1 MQREWLFGTFL
12 GVQWKQFWTSLA
24 QEIDVHDIVISS
36 FHQIA
41 IDLVNVAACQ
51 GVSEQAETQNPSI
64 SHIHADETTD
74 ACCMLMNIWP
84 LYRVCSCR
92 RCVVLGAETNGLGPF
107 WFGNPSS
114 LQRNEKDPDR
124 KVITIGQ
131 LGQIRPP
138 YQSMG
143 KLSIFFF
150 NFQFQ
155 VEILYLLN

>member
-74 ACCMLMNIWP
+74 ALLYVNEYMATLSCLLMSEMCGARCRDEWP
-84 LYRVCSCR
+84 WT
-92 RCVVLGAETNGLGPF
+92 VLVWEP
-107 WFGNPSS
+107 
-114 LQRNEKDPDR
+114 
-124 KVITIGQ
+124 Q
-131 LGQIRPP
+131 LSPT
-138 YQSMG
+138 
-143 KLSIFFF
+143 K
-150 NFQFQ
+150 
-155 VEILYLLN
+155 

>member
-1 MQREWLFGTFL
+1 MCNENGFFGTFL
-12 GVQWKQFWTSLA
+12 GVQWKQFWPSLT
-24 QEIDVHDIVISS
+24 QEMDVHDIVISS
-36 FHQIA
+36 FHQII

-124 KVITIGQ
+124 KVITIDQ
-131 LGQIRPP
+131 LGQI
-138 YQSMG
+138 QSMESCLKFFTISSF
-143 KLSIFFF
+143 KLK
-150 NFQFQ
+150 
-155 VEILYLLN
+155 YCT